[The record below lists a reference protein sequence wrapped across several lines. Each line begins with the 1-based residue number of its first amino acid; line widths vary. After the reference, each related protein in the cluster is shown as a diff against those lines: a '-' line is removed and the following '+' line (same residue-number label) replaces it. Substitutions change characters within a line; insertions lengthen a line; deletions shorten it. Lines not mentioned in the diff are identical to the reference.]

1 MDDRTAWVFRVSTLA
16 MGRSLR
22 QKSSSQCRPSLVRI
36 ISPFLF
42 FCFRTSDDSTVIITS
57 FDNIAFG
64 WYFSMR
70 YCTFHCDGPGLIILC
85 LATQAGLRVRKNTL
99 PNLHEHNDNRVPE
112 NQITNL
118 LQ

>member
-1 MDDRTAWVFRVSTLA
+1 
-16 MGRSLR
+16 
-22 QKSSSQCRPSLVRI
+22 
-36 ISPFLF
+36 
-42 FCFRTSDDSTVIITS
+42 
-57 FDNIAFG
+57 
-64 WYFSMR
+64 MR